1 MLFSAKTVAKKK
13 KNLVSTLYPSHENN
27 SAEVDSLW
35 QE

>member
-1 MLFSAKTVAKKK
+1 MLFSAKTVAKK